1 MTKSE
6 ILVQLQSVKSEL
18 AERYAITQIGIFG
31 SVARNEDHQTSD
43 IDVVVQM
50 SPDLLKRVGLKAELE
65 KLFGREV
72 DVIRYRDSMNPY
84 LKARID
90 RDVIYV

>member
-1 MTKSE
+1 MIKSE

-50 SPDLLKRVGLKAELE
+50 SPDLLKRVRLKAELE